1 MTTANAAA
9 TAGAPP
15 APLRR
20 CRSHRSGTGG
30 CAVWSGPPVTAAA
43 RHRSTVDGTGSS
55 ANSAI
60 SSCSVGGLIAIRSSH
75 GSTVAAR
82 TPDAARFSG

>member
-9 TAGAPP
+9 TAGAP
-15 APLRR
+15 LRRCR